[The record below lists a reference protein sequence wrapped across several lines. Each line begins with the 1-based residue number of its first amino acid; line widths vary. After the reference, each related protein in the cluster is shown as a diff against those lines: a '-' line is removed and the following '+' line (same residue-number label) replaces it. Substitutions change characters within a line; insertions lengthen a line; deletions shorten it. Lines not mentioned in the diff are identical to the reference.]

1 MLVSWLSSQCVYGV
15 DLKAETGE
23 MKSSVTKSEQ
33 FI

>member
-23 MKSSVTKSEQ
+23 IKSEQ